1 MNCFLFILKFH
12 REGKCCHSFLFSVAL
27 QQQHSPGIPF
37 ANSTNNMSPIAPQY
51 TQLAQPYMYVPN
63 QYSPQSAQATNFES
77 SAVKPLNTWPPQAQ
91 YVPYRTLELQS
102 MPVENH
108 YYDRFNINA
117 GYDRQ
122 FQSNPVSATVGLNSQ
137 EMDQR
142 WNMQRLTPEQTVFSY
157 NEVYHE
163 PGSIADKTHIS
174 SANVSA
180 TNLPTHSVSYP
191 PNNVPKNVQRISHAQ
206 SAQPNDK
213 DDEKKVRRP
222 MNSFMLYAKRHRG
235 EVHQLY
241 PMCDNRT
248 VSKILSETW
257 YAMDPVK
264 KQKYHDLAA
273 EIRREHFRM
282 HPDFKWKTTSTDDS
296 HIESK
301 ANANANEQRIIQEM
315 ESVSFKF
322 TSQASVEQNSE
333 LPAYDAQ
340 YEQKGNLISPYIPTT
355 PSTGNSLS
363 PIHYNDEILRAN
375 EHVFAPAPLPEFQL
389 GPTPAQLGIYR
400 NKRINR
406 LKSTSSSSSCT
417 TKTVAT
423 DSNASESSA
432 QSQFEKHAANEIAL
446 ESNEPP
452 LQLKQRLQSLPVFDF
467 SSYRMANEWPS
478 SPTSP
483 PITYNTYSR
492 KRTQSKPVAIEQRHH
507 NVKRLAGDR
516 FFGPDFNAK
525 HFKGKFNTFFLFCFF
540 NDSSKCANCFSFIC

>member
-1 MNCFLFILKFH
+1 MSS
-12 REGKCCHSFLFSVAL
+12 RGKCFHSFLFAVAL

-63 QYSPQSAQATNFES
+63 QYSPQLTQATNFES
-77 SAVKPLNTWPPQAQ
+77 SAVKPLNTWTPQAQ
-91 YVPYRTLELQS
+91 YVPFRALELQS
-102 MPVENH
+102 MPVENR
-108 YYDRFNINA
+108 YYDRFNMNI

-122 FQSNPVSATVGLNSQ
+122 FQSNPASTTVGLSSQ

-157 NEVYHE
+157 NEDYHQ
-163 PGSIADKTHIS
+163 PGLVADTTNSNIS
-174 SANVSA
+174 SANVTA
-180 TNLPTHSVSYP
+180 TNLPAHPVAYQP
-191 PNNVPKNVQRISHAQ
+191 KNVPKNIQRISHAQ

-257 YAMDPVK
+257 YAMDPEK

-301 ANANANEQRIIQEM
+301 ANANANANASANEQRIIQEM

-322 TSQASVEQNSE
+322 TSQASVEPNLE
-333 LPAYDAQ
+333 LPAYDVQ

-363 PIHYNDEILRAN
+363 PIHYNDEMLRTN
-375 EHVFAPAPLPEFQL
+375 EHVFAPASLPEFHL
-389 GPTPAQLGIYR
+389 GPTPAQLGIHR

-406 LKSTSSSSSCT
+406 LESISSSSSCT

-432 QSQFEKHAANEIAL
+432 QSQYEKHTGNEIAL
-446 ESNEPP
+446 DSNAPP
-452 LQLKQRLQSLPVFDF
+452 PPPQLKQRLQSLPVFDF

-525 HFKGKFNTFFLFCFF
+525 HFKGKFNTFSFCFF
-540 NDSSKCANCFSFIC
+540 NDSSKCANCL